1 MYGTYG
7 HGLLWRVSKFVEHYG
22 FNAGRLLFT
31 ALIDAVSGDVSIAT
45 VVTPAIEPNGLLE

>member
-31 ALIDAVSGDVSIAT
+31 ALIDAVSGNVSIAT